1 MFNIEKI
8 ARPCITQGHTYV
20 PGKPIE
26 EVEKEYG
33 ITNIAKLASNE
44 NPFGASKMA
53 LEAMIEEMRTRIHLY
68 PESSCT
74 LLREKLADLFGLN
87 PWNFFIDNGLDGVIT
102 MIGLTFLL
110 PDDEVITSDLT
121 FPAYRNIT
129 QKMGAKYISIPSK
142 DDFSCDIDGIIQA
155 VTPNT
160 KIVFI
165 CNPNNPTGTIIGKDA
180 FARLMNAVPDT
191 ALVVSDEAYFEFVQ
205 STDYPDTI
213 PYIATYP
220 NLMVLRT
227 FSKLM
232 GIAGIRVGYAVAD
245 ESIVKM
251 MMKAR
256 EPFPVNRAAQAGALA
271 SLEDKAFFSKVLEH
285 TKAEKEFLR
294 EKLTQFGF
302 SVAESHTNFLFVRLN
317 RPAEN
322 LYEKM
327 LAEGIIVRPFSYSEE
342 DFFRITIGTTEENR
356 KLLSVFA
363 KLLR

>member
-1 MFNIEKI
+1 MFNIDKI

-44 NPFGASKMA
+44 NPFGPSKMA
-53 LEAMIEEMRTRIHLY
+53 LEAMIEEMRTHIHLY
-68 PESSCT
+68 PESSCV
-74 LLREKLADLFGLN
+74 LLREKLAKLFSLD

-110 PDDEVITSDLT
+110 PEDEVITSDIT

-129 QKMGAKYISIPSK
+129 QKMGAQYVSVPSK
-142 DDFSCDIDGIIQA
+142 EDYSFDIEGIIKA
-155 VTPNT
+155 ITPST
-160 KIVFI
+160 KIIFL
-165 CNPNNPTGTIIGKDA
+165 CNPNNPTGTITSKKEFDQ
-180 FARLMNAVPDT
+180 LMNAVPDT
-191 ALVVSDEAYFEFVQ
+191 VLVVSDEAYCEFVQ
-205 STDYPDTI
+205 SPDYPETI
-213 PYIATYP
+213 PYIAKYP
-220 NLMVLRT
+220 NLIVLRT

-232 GIAGIRVGYAVAD
+232 GIAGIRVGYAVAN

-271 SLEDKAFFSKVLEH
+271 SLDDKEFFSQVLKH
-285 TKAEKEFLR
+285 TKVEKDFLR
-294 EKLTQFGF
+294 DKLKQFGF
-302 SVAESHTNFLFVRLN
+302 SVAESHTNFLFVKLN
-317 RPAEN
+317 RPVEN

-327 LAEGIIVRPFSYSEE
+327 LAEGIIVRPFSHSGE

-356 KLLSVFA
+356 KLLNVFE
-363 KLLR
+363 KLL